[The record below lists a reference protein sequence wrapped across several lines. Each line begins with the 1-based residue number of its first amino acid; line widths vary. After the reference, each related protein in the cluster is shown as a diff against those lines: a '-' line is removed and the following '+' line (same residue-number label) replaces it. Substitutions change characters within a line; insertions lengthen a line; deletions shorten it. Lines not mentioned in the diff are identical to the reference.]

1 MMTLLRRFHSQI
13 TLATVPGLNVVLA
26 TPTLHL
32 AHQILTKVV
41 TTGMVGTEGGQVAA
55 QGTLAVATTRMAR
68 MASGAMATND
78 GSGWN

>member
-1 MMTLLRRFHSQI
+1 MMTLLKRFHSQVA
-13 TLATVPGLNVVLA
+13 LVTVPGLNVVLA

-41 TTGMVGTEGGQVAA
+41 TTGMVETEGGQVAA
-55 QGTLAVATTRMAR
+55 QGTLAVATMAR

>member
-1 MMTLLRRFHSQI
+1 MMTLLKRFHSQ
-13 TLATVPGLNVVLA
+13 LALVTVPGLNVVLA

-32 AHQILTKVV
+32 AHQTLTKVV
-41 TTGMVGTEGGQVAA
+41 TTGMVETEDGQVAA
-55 QGTLAVATTRMAR
+55 QGTLAMATVAT